1 MTFEAECFKD
11 KNISRNWDPSHD
23 ITDSQIL

>member
-1 MTFEAECFKD
+1 MTFETEYFKD
-11 KNISRNWDPSHD
+11 KNISRNWDPSND